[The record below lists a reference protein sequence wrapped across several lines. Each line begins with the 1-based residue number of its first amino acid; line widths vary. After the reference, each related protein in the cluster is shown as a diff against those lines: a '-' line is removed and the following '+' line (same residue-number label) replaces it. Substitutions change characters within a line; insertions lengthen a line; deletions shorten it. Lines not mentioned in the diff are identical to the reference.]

1 MSNKEESAIVI
12 DFTHLTSVMLI
23 VSIFLGN
30 KYQWTHMQSRNR
42 VPDVEK
48 KRMVTGGGLG
58 EREEYTGRLELTHTH
73 YYIQKIGN

>member
-30 KYQWTHMQSRNR
+30 KYQ
-42 VPDVEK
+42 
-48 KRMVTGGGLG
+48 
-58 EREEYTGRLELTHTH
+58 
-73 YYIQKIGN
+73 

>member
-30 KYQWTHMQSRNR
+30 KYQWTYIQSRNR
-42 VPDVEK
+42 VTDVEN
-48 KRMVTGGGLG
+48 KRREERGGGIHWEIGTDKNTL
-58 EREEYTGRLELTHTH
+58 L
-73 YYIQKIGN
+73 YIKNR